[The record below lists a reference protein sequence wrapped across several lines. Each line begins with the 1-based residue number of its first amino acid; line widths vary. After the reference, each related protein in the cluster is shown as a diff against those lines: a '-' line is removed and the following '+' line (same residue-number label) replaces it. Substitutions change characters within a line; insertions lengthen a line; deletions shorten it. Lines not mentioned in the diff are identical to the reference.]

1 MKRFVLEE
9 YGPEVQAVIDKVQ
22 ELVRIGGDDATLFT
36 REEREKLNSI
46 GIEYNTTEYWDLQT
60 EYIPDKGTIVIY
72 SDYYKL
78 EDENGNII
86 TNPGIKVGSGNAY
99 LSDLVFVGNI
109 MEIKLEKHIS
119 DTEKHTSIEE
129 KKRWD
134 NKLNIEDE
142 VDDENLVFNRE

>member
-46 GIEYNTTEYWDLQT
+46 GIEYNTTEY
-60 EYIPDKGTIVIY
+60 IPDRGTIVIY